1 MFLRS
6 VAFGIM
12 TFINTSAQAAPLDIV
27 VPAYFYPGFAG
38 SAWDQLTAAASSGV
52 RITAIANP
60 GSGPGTAVNSDYVRA
75 INNFRAAGGIVLGYV
90 PSGYLGSQVEPT
102 STCQPSN
109 GGSTYVISD
118 IASCAARY
126 NAFYQV
132 DGIFVDEFG
141 APAAG
146 ASEASV
152 QSFYTQ
158 LYDNLKSVNASW
170 QIVGNPGTT
179 INASFLRN
187 GANGGADR
195 LVTFENTLAAFP
207 GAPQNPTLAAVSNA
221 SLINILYGV
230 NDPALLDSLIA
241 QIAARNVGGLFI
253 TNDTLP
259 NPYDTLP
266 PYFAAQVA
274 AVARF
279 NALQNVTEPN
289 TLGIVGLGA
298 LALGLA
304 RRRKK

>member
-1 MFLRS
+1 
-6 VAFGIM
+6 
-12 TFINTSAQAAPLDIV
+12 
-27 VPAYFYPGFAG
+27 
-38 SAWDQLTAAASSGV
+38 
-52 RITAIANP
+52 
-60 GSGPGTAVNSDYVRA
+60 
-75 INNFRAAGGIVLGYV
+75 
-90 PSGYLGSQVEPT
+90 LGSQVEPT

-109 GGSTYVISD
+109 NGTTYVISD

-141 APAAG
+141 APATG
-146 ASEASV
+146 ASDAAV

-170 QIVGNPGTT
+170 QIVGNPGTA
-179 INASFLRN
+179 ISASLLRN

-195 LVTFENTLAAFP
+195 LVTFENTVAAFP
-207 GAPQNPTLAAVSNA
+207 GAPQNPAFAAVSNA
-221 SLINILYGV
+221 SLINIIYGV
-230 NDPALLDSLIA
+230 DDPALLDSLIA
-241 QIAARNVGGLFI
+241 EIAARNVGGLFI

-279 NALQNVTEPN
+279 NALQNVPEPG
-289 TLGIVGLGA
+289 TLGIVGFGVM
-298 LALGLA
+298 ALGLA